1 MDFNRLSQTAIPKH
15 ISPVSISAVS
25 AEWSS
30 KKHRAGRTGLM
41 RGNGAHINR
50 HELALNHL
58 IQALVALQLRRE
70 ISAQATQILSRS
82 VLRSCSSS
90 SSSVLSVCK

>member
-25 AEWSS
+25 AECSS
-30 KKHRAGRTGLM
+30 KKHRAGITGLK

-58 IQALVALQLRRE
+58 IQALVALQQLRRE
-70 ISAQATQILSRS
+70 ISAQATQIPSRS
-82 VLRSCSSS
+82 ILGSCS